1 MKVWRIP
8 IILVETYTQSTYEWP
23 DKISEVL
30 VDYMFMDVVTS

>member
-8 IILVETYTQSTYEWP
+8 IILAKTYTQSTYEWL

-30 VDYMFMDVVTS
+30 ADYMFMDVMTS

>member
-8 IILVETYTQSTYEWP
+8 IILAETYTPSRYEWP

-30 VDYMFMDVVTS
+30 ADYLFMNVMTS

>member
-1 MKVWRIP
+1 MKVGRIP

-30 VDYMFMDVVTS
+30 AYYMFMNVMKN